1 MTFWNYTCPSML
13 ISIWCQKSDPRAKK
27 KSNTVAVFCEKEK
40 EFPTKKK
47 HEGNKKN
54 DYIAELN
61 WKWIRPKITKINA
74 NVEQKKPEHNF
85 NGFSYLK
92 KAWHMLGFLGFF
104 NFI

>member
-1 MTFWNYTCPSML
+1 MTL
-13 ISIWCQKSDPRAKK
+13 GKK

-40 EFPTKKK
+40 ENFQLKKK

-92 KAWHMLGFLGFF
+92 KA
-104 NFI
+104 